1 MAGTPTP
8 NYVSLAHTST
18 LTDDNIK
25 KLFDTGQTPVYLNPF
40 DAGLNV
46 HRDPL
51 AEFGNFA
58 DGLRSNLDETSPF
71 GPTPPNVNNPGSFD
85 NYLDEQE
92 NLRTLYGQINMDTYV
107 SKNANKLLRDLAK
120 SDAEQAHFGRSGMD
134 LVQTN
139 TKDVKATTEKL
150 KERVRNVIRLGEI
163 QEYYNSY
170 YDTKKSIIFET
181 ILVFFI
187 LVVLYALKQN
197 ELLPEP
203 LFNFFFVVIL
213 FVFIF
218 FRLFRNIAD
227 FVSRDKQYFDK
238 YDWGAIDGSFNPV
251 EFEYKAVE
259 LDLDGEGYKDCKTF
273 VNGKTVLDVVNVLED
288 LVTAHNNASNDAEK
302 AIIQKIMRCMVNYV
316 NGQYNKDKLLVSLG
330 AKGPLLTSIEG
341 ITKPTKFIE
350 GISASAS
357 TSAAISG
364 AAGVWSA
371 VTAAATSGTGR

>member
-8 NYVSLAHTST
+8 NQYFYSLGHTST

-25 KLFDTGQTPVYLNPF
+25 NLFDTGQTPVYLNPF

-85 NYLDEQE
+85 NYLDDQE

-139 TKDVKATTEKL
+139 TRDVDATTEKL

-181 ILVFFI
+181 ILVFFT

-197 ELLPEP
+197 ELLPES

-238 YDWGAIDGSFNPV
+238 YDWGTIDGSFNPV
-251 EFEYKAVE
+251 AIIRDKSE
-259 LDLDGEGYKDCKTF
+259 LDTDGDGYRDCKTF
-273 VNGKTVLDVVNVLED
+273 VRGKSVLDVVNVLED
-288 LVTAHNNASNDAEK
+288 LVGAHNAENNSEEEK
-302 AIIQKIMRCMVNYV
+302 AIIKKIMRCMVNYV
-316 NGQYNKDKLLVSLG
+316 NGQYSKDQNVVTDAVKTKLESGRSPFLWG
-330 AKGPLLTSIEG
+330 TINSITGDSNRILPEVYK
-341 ITKPTKFIE
+341 TAT
-350 GISASAS
+350 AS
-357 TSAAISG
+357 
-364 AAGVWSA
+364 
-371 VTAAATSGTGR
+371 